1 MTNWNL
7 SGIEERP
14 GTVDEVVERLM
25 LVLDE
30 DDKVLVRDRSKDDL
44 FALHFGLGLEIRNAF
59 GLHGRNP
66 TLIESC
72 GCSDPDDAS
81 MVIIEALWRT
91 LRQERQSDF

>member
-7 SGIEERP
+7 ADIKELPR
-14 GTVDEVVERLM
+14 TVAGAVERLM

-30 DDKVLVRDRSKDDL
+30 DDKALVMDRPEDDL

-59 GLHGRNP
+59 GLHGLNLE
-66 TLIESC
+66 LIESC

-81 MVIIEALWRT
+81 MVIIEGLWRV
-91 LRQERQSDF
+91 LRLER

>member
-1 MTNWNL
+1 MAKWN
-7 SGIEERP
+7 SAVIEDLP
-14 GTVDEVVERLM
+14 STVEEAVDRLM

-30 DDKVLVRDRSKDDL
+30 YDKALIWDRPKDDL

-66 TLIESC
+66 MLLESC

-81 MVIIEALWRT
+81 MVIIEGLWRV
-91 LRQERQSDF
+91 LRLER